1 MHRKAALCTLVIQA
15 AHIPASICVDLGPGW
30 PFADDSTACPA
41 AAAVLLQL
49 RGVANC
55 PFYMGTG
62 ACKFRERC
70 LYHHPPAAMHPACV
84 LNGTHLLVPGFSFNL
99 VVHFRQWSACR
110 SAAGTHSMYA
120 GTQPPAAMHPACV
133 LNGRHHLVLVVP
145 APRVHDTCMDSGAY
159 WMLENVGGC

>member
-1 MHRKAALCTLVIQA
+1 MMMMHRKAALCTLVIQA

-84 LNGTHLLVPGFSFNL
+84 LNG
-99 VVHFRQWSACR
+99 
-110 SAAGTHSMYA
+110 
-120 GTQPPAAMHPACV
+120 
-133 LNGRHHLVLVVP
+133 RHHLVLVVP